1 MFYRLLIAWV
11 VAVSG
16 LLLSTAALA
25 QAAKPLAGPGP
36 VVVSNYKMAAGDVL
50 TIKVFGEEDLSREK
64 IRLTD
69 AGTVFYPVLGEIQVL
84 GKTVGE
90 LEKLITDGLRG
101 RYLVNPRVAVTID
114 DYRQFFV
121 NGQVEKAGA
130 YPYQPGLTV
139 AKAVAIAG
147 GFKERASQ
155 SKMFVIRETD
165 PKKGKERVEL
175 GTGIFPGDVLT
186 VEESF
191 F

>member
-1 MFYRLLIAWV
+1 MAFRLWCALIGLFC
-11 VAVSG
+11 VSP
-16 LLLSTAALA
+16 LFAQPRLA
-25 QAAKPLAGPGP
+25 SPAPN
-36 VVVSNYKMAAGDVL
+36 VVSNYRLAAGDVL
-50 TIKVFGEEDLSREK
+50 TIKVFGEDDLSREK

-69 AGTVFYPVLGEIQVL
+69 AGTFFYPVLGEIEAS

-101 RYLVNPRVAVTID
+101 RFLVNPRVAVTID

-121 NGQVEKAGA
+121 NGQVDKPGA
-130 YPYQPGLTV
+130 YAYQPGLTV

-155 SKMFVIRETD
+155 SKMFVIRD
-165 PKKGKERVEL
+165 ADLKKVKERVEL
-175 GTGIFPGDVLT
+175 GASIFPGDVLT
-186 VEESF
+186 IEESF